1 MQALID
7 RVIEEIKNDIL
18 AGDLTAIDELLKF
31 IPKENLIS
39 FLPEEEWERFE
50 NDYSCD
56 NCGGGFA
63 KEEMDFD
70 VNDQDLCKNC
80 NHTSFNDAP
89 YGDDSNPT
97 CGICGGDA
105 TICDGC

>member
-18 AGDLTAIDELLKF
+18 VGDLTAIDALLTF
-31 IPKENLIS
+31 VPKENLIA
-39 FLPEEEWERFE
+39 FLPEEEQERYE
-50 NDYSCD
+50 NEYMCN

-70 VNDQDLCKNC
+70 VNDQDLCKDCNCKDC
-80 NHTSFNDAP
+80 NHTSSP
-89 YGDDSNPT
+89 I

>member
-1 MQALID
+1 MQKLID
-7 RVIEEIKNDIL
+7 RVIEQIKNDI
-18 AGDLTAIDELLKF
+18 AEGDVTALDELLTF
-31 IPKENLIS
+31 VPKENLIGY
-39 FLPEEEWERFE
+39 LPEEEHERFE
-50 NDYSCD
+50 NEYCCD

-70 VNDQDLCKNC
+70 VNDQDLCKDC
-80 NHTSFNDAP
+80 NKE
-89 YGDDSNPT
+89 DSNPI